1 MDSDANKFSIN
12 GGFLKIKMKA
22 LANGRVSSA
31 LFNDP
36 APFPILVIDENITL
50 AETKIVS
57 KTVTSNEEF
66 LDNKLSVEISPNPFS
81 ESLNLIINSTSN
93 EDVNIQVNS
102 IEGKQIYSR
111 LFKMNEG
118 VNEVF
123 LDEAL
128 FPNHG
133 VYFINVESQ
142 SMKTVK
148 RVIKN

>member
-1 MDSDANKFSIN
+1 MDSYANKFSIN

-118 VNEVF
+118 VNEVS

-128 FPNHG
+128 FPNQG

>member
-1 MDSDANKFSIN
+1 MDSYANKFSIN

-22 LANGRVSSA
+22 LVNGLVSSA

-118 VNEVF
+118 VNEVS

-128 FPNHG
+128 FPNQG

>member
-81 ESLNLIINSTSN
+81 ELHELI
-93 EDVNIQVNS
+93 E
-102 IEGKQIYSR
+102 
-111 LFKMNEG
+111 KM
-118 VNEVF
+118 
-123 LDEAL
+123 
-128 FPNHG
+128 
-133 VYFINVESQ
+133 
-142 SMKTVK
+142 
-148 RVIKN
+148 

>member
-118 VNEVF
+118 VNEVS

-128 FPNHG
+128 FPNQG

>member
-1 MDSDANKFSIN
+1 M
-12 GGFLKIKMKA
+12 
-22 LANGRVSSA
+22 
-31 LFNDP
+31 
-36 APFPILVIDENITL
+36 
-50 AETKIVS
+50 
-57 KTVTSNEEF
+57 
-66 LDNKLSVEISPNPFS
+66 
-81 ESLNLIINSTSN
+81 
-93 EDVNIQVNS
+93 NIQVNS

-118 VNEVF
+118 VNEVS

-128 FPNHG
+128 FPNQG

>member
-1 MDSDANKFSIN
+1 
-12 GGFLKIKMKA
+12 MKA

-118 VNEVF
+118 INEVS
-123 LDEAL
+123 LDEHYFQIKA
-128 FPNHG
+128 FISSMWNH
-133 VYFINVESQ
+133 
-142 SMKTVK
+142 KA
-148 RVIKN
+148 